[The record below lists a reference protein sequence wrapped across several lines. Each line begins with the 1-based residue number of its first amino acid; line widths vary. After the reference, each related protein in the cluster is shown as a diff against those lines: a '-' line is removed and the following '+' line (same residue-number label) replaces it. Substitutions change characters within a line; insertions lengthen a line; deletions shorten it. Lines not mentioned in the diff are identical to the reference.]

1 MLRARDLGIPL
12 EGICGKYNGI
22 TDVKGVLVGYST
34 IIEGEPDSTNTSES
48 NFART
53 GVTCILPRGK
63 SRSAV
68 LAGEYALNGNGE
80 LTGCHWVEDSG
91 FLHGP
96 IMITNTNS
104 VGIVRDTV
112 SKWMI
117 RNEYFFPTRKD
128 GVEVKGMG
136 YFYPTVGETFDGVL
150 NNINGFKVE
159 EKHVLEALESAASGE
174 IKEGN
179 VGGGTGMRCHEFKG
193 GTGTSSRIVECEAGI
208 YTVGVLVQANHGKR
222 DELKIAGV
230 PVGRNIVGHE
240 QVIDHLSPK
249 PGEGSIIVVV
259 ATDAPLMPWQL
270 KKLCKRVPLGI
281 GNLGGGCQNGSG
293 DIFVAFSTANDN
305 AFTYTKTTVEMM
317 ADEMID
323 PFYTAVVQGVEEA
336 ILNAMF
342 AAESMVGRNNNFVS
356 TIPKDQVQEILRK
369 YNLLVK

>member
-1 MLRARDLGIPL
+1 M
-12 EGICGKYNGI
+12 
-22 TDVKGVLVGYST
+22 
-34 IIEGEPDSTNTSES
+34 
-48 NFART
+48 
-53 GVTCILPRGK
+53 
-63 SRSAV
+63 
-68 LAGEYALNGNGE
+68 
-80 LTGCHWVEDSG
+80 
-91 FLHGP
+91 
-96 IMITNTNS
+96 
-104 VGIVRDTV
+104 
-112 SKWMI
+112 
-117 RNEYFFPTRKD
+117 
-128 GVEVKGMG
+128 
-136 YFYPTVGETFDGVL
+136 
-150 NNINGFKVE
+150 
-159 EKHVLEALESAASGE
+159 
-174 IKEGN
+174 
-179 VGGGTGMRCHEFKG
+179 GGGTGMRCHEFKG

-222 DELKIAGV
+222 DELKIAGA